1 MASTKNDTNN
11 NNNKNDGNTTDRDG
25 AKYKNNILNYYFA
38 EKEKKN
44 DNRGGGLKITNTN
57 NLLIEDNNDELL
69 FNETDIN
76 SLNNLYENSATTE
89 EFYKELRK
97 TNISKQGLN
106 IITDPTRYNTRG
118 NMMTPTAQKIP
129 PNLPPLLPSTYGA
142 LELEMS
148 DNPFVDQSMMSTS
161 SKVPASNYNPMLDDV
176 ASMNGSKHFDG
187 KNFTTKIE
195 IIKAKIICFQS
206 KIPAFN

>member
-1 MASTKNDTNN
+1 MATKTDTNN
-11 NNNKNDGNTTDRDG
+11 NNNNNNSNNAGNTTDRDG

-57 NLLIEDNNDELL
+57 NLLIEDNAEDSALL
-69 FNETDIN
+69 FNDHDYKTLD
-76 SLNNLYENSATTE
+76 NLYENSATTE

-106 IITDPTRYNTRG
+106 IITDPTKYNTRA
-118 NMMTPTAQKIP
+118 NMMTPTANKIP
-129 PNLPPLLPSTYGA
+129 PNLPPLLPSSYAA

-148 DNPFVDQSMMSTS
+148 ENPFVDQSMMSTS
-161 SKVPASNYNPMLDDV
+161 SKVNMPHGPASSYNPALDDLSI
-176 ASMNGSKHFDG
+176 AKSFDG
-187 KNFTTKIE
+187 KI
-195 IIKAKIICFQS
+195 S
-206 KIPAFN
+206 K